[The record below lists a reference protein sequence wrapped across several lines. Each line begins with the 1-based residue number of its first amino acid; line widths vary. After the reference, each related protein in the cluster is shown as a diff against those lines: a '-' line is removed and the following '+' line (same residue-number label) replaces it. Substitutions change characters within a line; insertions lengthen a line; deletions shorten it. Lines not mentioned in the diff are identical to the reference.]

1 MKPMVIFLIVLV
13 AIMVIVALIIIIKY
27 KRSNKK
33 KMLDGITNLDIKKND
48 LDSRPVLVEL
58 SKIEEIAKNEQ
69 LEEKIKEFKVRYEE
83 IKKIQIVKINDMIVN
98 LDVLVEKHS
107 IKEFYDS
114 YADVEIALSETE
126 YSIDKILEEIDEIA
140 SCEEKYRNI
149 ITKLKA
155 KYRFL
160 QKTYEEK
167 ESLLGQLKDVLSMQF
182 ENIEKRFSD
191 FDIIMEEKLYNEIP
205 LVVNAIDTMIDHMD
219 VLLRELPDILLLI
232 NDLIP
237 NRIKDLKDEYNRLIS
252 EQYPLEYMNFDDNI
266 QNVENRKKEIIDR
279 AKVLNINNSLFD
291 LRNILEY
298 LDNMFKDFEKE
309 KVARKEFENNN
320 EVFNAKVKKIEK
332 VINGLYD
339 QMDDIK
345 ELYGLKEKD
354 LDDIDNIN
362 LRLSNVIKEY
372 KNLLKKVKKQEC
384 SYMKINIEL
393 YELMQKLNYV
403 DEDFDKAIKSL
414 GSIYDDETRAKEQ
427 LKEIRNL
434 LKECKEKVRMYHL
447 PIILDSYYIE
457 LNDAN
462 EAILEIEK
470 ELDKKPIVVKVL
482 NIRVDT
488 ARDLVFKLWT
498 TTNEMVK
505 NAYFTELLLVYA
517 NRYREDIDVD
527 RGLSKAEMLYFR
539 GEYDN
544 SLNLVLKVL
553 ELKEKGVNKR
563 FLELSER

>member
-1 MKPMVIFLIVLV
+1 M
-13 AIMVIVALIIIIKY
+13 
-27 KRSNKK
+27 
-33 KMLDGITNLDIKKND
+33 
-48 LDSRPVLVEL
+48 
-58 SKIEEIAKNEQ
+58 
-69 LEEKIKEFKVRYEE
+69 
-83 IKKIQIVKINDMIVN
+83 KINDMIVN